1 MFKIDLENRT
11 RLHLE
16 TLLSIVV
23 IFGILTIA
31 YSIAIHLIE

>member
-1 MFKIDLENRT
+1 MFKINSENKT

-16 TLLSIVV
+16 TLLSVVV